1 MEPPGIY
8 QDSFYEKTH
17 QIPIWRWAV
26 ETLPPR
32 TWLVFLLA
40 ACRVRHTQHSRL
52 LRRIL
57 LLLLARPVALASFPH
72 LNRFHMPRASCG
84 GRLLNC
90 KILLVS
96 GKNTRAGQRSI
107 KNTFHLYMGPG
118 GKIDN
123 KSDCVHWSHLRVV
136 NFSEWF
142 LLKPKAVLLPAPSFP
157 PAVLTWWRLVNAWDV
172 DVSVP
177 GTF

>member
-8 QDSFYEKTH
+8 QDLFYEKTH

-40 ACRVRHTQHSRL
+40 ACLVRRTLHSRL

-57 LLLLARPVALASFPH
+57 LLLLARPMALASFLH
-72 LNRFHMPRASCG
+72 LNRFHMLRRSCG
-84 GRLLNC
+84 GRPLNC
-90 KILLVS
+90 EILLVS
-96 GKNTRAGQRSI
+96 GKKPTAGQRSI
-107 KNTFHLYMGPG
+107 KSTFHLYIGPG
-118 GKIDN
+118 GKIYN
-123 KSDCVHWSHLRVV
+123 KFDFVHWSPFRVV

-142 LLKPKAVLLPAPSFP
+142 LLKPNIALLWVPQFP
-157 PAVLTWWRLVNAWDV
+157 PAVWHNDV
-172 DVSVP
+172 SSMPDVSVP
-177 GTF
+177 RGDAT